1 MDRQF
6 KARLETRFGDVLTG
20 PALVVGPDS
29 TCLVLPGQR
38 GSVDAIGTLVLT
50 EA

>member
-1 MDRQF
+1 MSCPVYRRD
-6 KARLETRFGDVLTG
+6 ALGAGDVLTG